1 MPMPPEEAVEC
12 MTTIGQIQAE
22 IEGYEST
29 IEEARHTAKIARAN
43 LREARAR
50 LGRYIANSTREL
62 PLFDRADEPVDV
74 NEELAAGVAEVEAR
88 RAAATISVNGSKPV
102 DLDKFESHLKA
113 AAALESDPDFQRGE
127 AEGEAWHKA
136 KHAGDEP
143 KPKRGRRKPAGPAEA
158 RP

>member
-1 MPMPPEEAVEC
+1 MTMPPEEAVEC

-62 PLFDRADEPVDV
+62 PLSDRADEPVDV
-74 NEELAAGVAEVEAR
+74 NEELAAGVREVEAKR
-88 RAAATISVNGSKPV
+88 
-102 DLDKFESHLKA
+102 A
-113 AAALESDPDFQRGE
+113 AAALEADPDFQRGE
-127 AEGEAWHKA
+127 AEGEAWHKGR
-136 KHAGDEP
+136 K
-143 KPKRGRRKPAGPAEA
+143 RRKPTGPPEA